1 MLCELC
7 HQREATVH
15 ITNLTP
21 DKILG
26 KSHFCVICAPSK
38 EQMKQ
43 EALKQFLKTK
53 SPDTKSGQKPD
64 DAAS

>member
-7 HQREATVH
+7 HQQEATVH

-26 KSHFCVICAPSK
+26 KSHFCASCAPSN

-43 EALKQFLKTK
+43 EALKQFLKRN
-53 SPDTKSGQKPD
+53 SPDTASDQGPH
-64 DAAS
+64 DAT